1 MFGILFIEVSLQNVF
16 ACRLFR
22 DTLLELSGSRRNED
36 DADAFSAALAFAF
49 APDIRLSS
57 LPADSEGRTDSG
69 RTHNVAV

>member
-36 DADAFSAALAFAF
+36 DADAFSAALAFA
-49 APDIRLSS
+49 PDIRLSS
-57 LPADSEGRTDSG
+57 LPADSEGRTDPG